1 LEKSTAHP
9 TTIIRQQSFQPMLT
23 GVKFIEAC
31 KKPFVTPS
39 VVATHLNHTFSKG
52 TLTNGEHPVVVMQSS
67 CYHLFM

>member
-1 LEKSTAHP
+1 
-9 TTIIRQQSFQPMLT
+9 MLT

-39 VVATHLNHTFSKG
+39 VAATHLNHTFSKG